1 MRRFSNSLLASLAIA
16 PSAALFIALLTGSL
30 SHQRLALEWP
40 KLIEGGAAANVL
52 IAALP
57 GMLIFMSLHR
67 WLHNKIR
74 RVSVFAGC
82 TLLACCFSAFLLAQA
97 FGTTW
102 SNREILLELMAAQL
116 PLLALA
122 LLPGTLLV
130 SLLPAAG
137 PQRPA

>member
-1 MRRFSNSLLASLAIA
+1 MRRFANSLLASLAIA
-16 PSAALFIALLTGSL
+16 PSASLFIALLTGSL
-30 SHQRLALEWP
+30 RQQRLTLEWP
-40 KLIEGGAAANVL
+40 EVIEGGTAAIAL
-52 IAALP
+52 IAAFP
-57 GMLIFMSLHR
+57 GMLIFLSLHR
-67 WLHNKIR
+67 WLHNKTR

-102 SNREILLELMAAQL
+102 SSREILLELMAAQL